1 LLLGHSVTAAERE
14 VPQNLRARGRRR
26 CGGHKAGRATEC
38 ASRRTALTAMR
49 EEALHR
55 RLMARMLFWCGGNWD
70 VSCVGKSAISASGGF
85 NFKQRPT

>member
-1 LLLGHSVTAAERE
+1 
-14 VPQNLRARGRRR
+14 
-26 CGGHKAGRATEC
+26 
-38 ASRRTALTAMR
+38 MR